1 MKKFTKKGIL
11 NTLGSHSKNGTK
23 SSSGNSKCRC
33 QEEKRKPSR
42 WERFILKMKDINEY
56 VIPALKESVGMFVS
70 IVTAFKPQRVVYMNY
85 AR

>member
-1 MKKFTKKGIL
+1 MKKIAKKGIL

-23 SSSGNSKCRC
+23 SSSGNSKCHC

-42 WERFILKMKDINEY
+42 WERFISKMKDINEY
-56 VIPALKESVGMFVS
+56 VIPALKDIVGMFVS
-70 IVTAFKPQRVVYMNY
+70 IITAFKPQRPVYLNY